1 MVTTMVET
9 NTYQNYNDTKL
20 INLCCIG
27 DQRAFEELLHR
38 YNRMIFNYLYR
49 LLGDSGMAEDLSQ
62 EVFLRVYMALPNINA
77 ERPFKPW
84 LFQVAHNCCIDELRR
99 RRRQALPFSSI
110 NSDTDAEEENNLAL
124 ITDPCPLPDEMTEHH
139 ELQHILSEAIQAL
152 PIKYRAVTTLR
163 YLSQLSFSEIGRALH
178 MPEATAKTYFS
189 RAKKNLRTILTEN
202 YHYALS

>member
-1 MVTTMVET
+1 MGATMLQT
-9 NTYQNYNDTKL
+9 NTYQNYSDTQL
-20 INLCCIG
+20 IYLCCNSE
-27 DQRAFEELLHR
+27 QLAFEELLHR

-62 EVFLRVYMALPNINA
+62 EVFLRVYTALPNINA

-99 RRRQALPFSSI
+99 RRRQALPFSSVT
-110 NSDTDAEEENNLAL
+110 SDADTEDENNLAM
-124 ITDPCPLPDEMTEHH
+124 ITDPRPLPDEMTEHF
-139 ELQHILSEAIQAL
+139 ELRRILSEAIQSL

-163 YLSQLSFSEIGRALH
+163 YQSQLSFSEIGNVLH

-189 RAKKNLRTILTEN
+189 RAKKTLRTILTEN